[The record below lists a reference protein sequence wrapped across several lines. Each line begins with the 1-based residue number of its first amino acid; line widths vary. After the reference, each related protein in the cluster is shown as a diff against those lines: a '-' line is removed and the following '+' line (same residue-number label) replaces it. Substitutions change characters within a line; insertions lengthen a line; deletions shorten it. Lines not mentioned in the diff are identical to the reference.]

1 MTSDMYQSSFSSRPQ
16 PPISTLFPYT
26 TLFRSLQLAARV
38 EQWRRRGAA
47 VELLSRQQVLRLT
60 GSGQPQHLLARQ
72 QRSEEHTSELQSQ
85 SNIVCR
91 LLLEKKNYT
100 EGGQFNEAIKWNAI

>member
-72 QRSEEHTSELQSQ
+72 QFHRGAAAPPLLHPGGELQRSEERRVGKECGYWWLWP
-85 SNIVCR
+85 
-91 LLLEKKNYT
+91 
-100 EGGQFNEAIKWNAI
+100 G